1 MSSEPEDDEIQNINI
16 LETEGSRDVAAPDV
30 PTNPMSQSLKIIMVN
45 IGTKENPMFANVGDY
60 WDGETME
67 KMKDQLHEFQYI
79 FPTKFSKMKG
89 ILCDLGEMNI
99 MLRLDAKLV

>member
-1 MSSEPEDDEIQNINI
+1 MSSEPEDDDELWNLNI
-16 LETEGSRDVAAPDV
+16 LETEGSKDVSALDV

-67 KMKDQLHEFQYI
+67 KMKYQLH
-79 FPTKFSKMKG
+79 
-89 ILCDLGEMNI
+89 
-99 MLRLDAKLV
+99 